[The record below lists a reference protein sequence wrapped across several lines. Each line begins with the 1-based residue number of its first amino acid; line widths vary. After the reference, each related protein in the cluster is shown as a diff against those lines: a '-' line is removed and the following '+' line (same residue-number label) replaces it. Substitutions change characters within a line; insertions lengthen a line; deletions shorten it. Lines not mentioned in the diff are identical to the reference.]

1 MMVRQGTDLAAR
13 GMQGKVLALALV
25 LDTLRVDMRKDIA
38 VASLSAADTA
48 SG

>member
-13 GMQGKVLALALV
+13 GMQGKVLAL
-25 LDTLRVDMRKDIA
+25 DTLRVDMRKDIA
-38 VASLSAADTA
+38 AASLSAADTA